1 MKSSYSMTGLSSLL
15 SVCLLLMVSVTPAN
29 ADMMKACKTEIS
41 AQCKGVKNGRGR
53 IAACLYAHP
62 NKLSGSCK
70 IEVDKVSTGRTVKLV
85 IPAGV
90 WKLSGSPYEG
100 NLVKACTGDAQRLC
114 SGASRDKHRQLACLY
129 SQSNKISG
137 SCKQTAKRI
146 INQLK

>member
-1 MKSSYSMTGLSSLL
+1 MNISRFVAGYSTLGL
-15 SVCLLLMVSVTPAN
+15 VCLALLFSAAPTLT
-29 ADMMKACKTEIS
+29 DMMKSCKSEVS
-41 AQCKGVKNGRGR
+41 AQCEGIENGRGK

-62 NKLSGSCK
+62 NNLSGSCK

-114 SGASRDKHRQLACLY
+114 SGASRKKRRQLACLY
-129 SQSNKISG
+129 S
-137 SCKQTAKRI
+137 
-146 INQLK
+146 